1 MSMLTWHMCKT
12 YRFQGRNILLKFFIY
27 QKCLS
32 KLSMNLFLSM
42 LRNVL
47 DVGAQKQWA
56 DVSPA
61 GGVSRLKEMNQA
73 LAMGEGSDA
82 QDQGQRFNQSYP

>member
-1 MSMLTWHMCKT
+1 
-12 YRFQGRNILLKFFIY
+12 
-27 QKCLS
+27 
-32 KLSMNLFLSM
+32 MNLFLSV

-61 GGVSRLKEMNQA
+61 GGVSRLKEMNPT
-73 LAMGEGSDA
+73 LAWEEGSDA
-82 QDQGQRFNQSYP
+82 QDQGQRFKHSYP